1 MTPTKPPESN
11 ELMSAIHDAF
21 VANPSADGVHVSIE
35 PHAREMKGPDGS
47 PSYVKAVCWNLTKGD
62 ADLSDDDP
70 ELLVVDEDHNEDTL
84 RADLEKYFKGFR
96 CVVDHD
102 ILIEEDD

>member
-11 ELMSAIHDAF
+11 ELMLAIHDAF
-21 VANPSADGVHVSIE
+21 VADPTADGVHVSIE

-47 PSYVKAVCWNLTKGD
+47 PSYVKAVCWNLTKGGED
-62 ADLSDDDP
+62 VSEDDP
-70 ELLVVDEDHNEDTL
+70 DLLVVDEDQNEDTI
-84 RADLEKYFKGFR
+84 RADVEKYFKGCR
-96 CVVDHD
+96 CVVDND